1 MNPRRLVPTP
11 AAAGR
16 GHLGR
21 RAGAVTC
28 RALDSRLL
36 LLPRSLSPPPPPRLP
51 LPSLSLALR
60 LHCSPRE
67 RAIAGIARAQG
78 GGGSRRQV
86 RRGRPPDAGPDVQ
99 PPRQTRRR
107 AVPAAGATGC
117 GGGGV
122 PAAGRGREWEED
134 AG

>member
-86 RRGRPPDAGPDVQ
+86 RRGGPRCRARRTAASAASAA
-99 PPRQTRRR
+99 PSRRR
-107 AVPAAGATGC
+107 CHRLWRRWRPCSGR
-117 GGGGV
+117 GGV
-122 PAAGRGREWEED
+122 EED